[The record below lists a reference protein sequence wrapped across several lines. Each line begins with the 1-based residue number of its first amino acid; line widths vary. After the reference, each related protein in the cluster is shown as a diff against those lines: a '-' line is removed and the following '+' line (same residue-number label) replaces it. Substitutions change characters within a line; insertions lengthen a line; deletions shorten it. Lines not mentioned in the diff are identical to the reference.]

1 MSGDKIIFRLDKSSI
16 ENFTYGLNKAYVW
29 GLEIVES
36 KFKILQ

>member
-16 ENFTYGLNKAYVW
+16 ENFTYGLKEYVW
-29 GLEIVES
+29 GLERVES